1 MAFPTQRP
9 RRTRSSEVWR
19 RMVRETRLSP
29 DALIQPLFAVPGR
42 GVRHPVSSMPGVS
55 QLSVDELVKE
65 ARVIAAAGIPAVLLF
80 AAPDVK
86 DARASAATDPH
97 GLAAQAIASI
107 KDACPNLQVWADVCL
122 CGTTDHGHCG
132 HIVPGPQGAV
142 IDNDSSL
149 ETLAQVSLNYARAG
163 ADAVAPSD
171 MMDGRV
177 GAIRKL
183 LDASGLAAT
192 PIVSYAAKYASSFYG
207 PFREAAESAPA
218 FGDRRSYQMDPAN
231 AREALR
237 EVLLDIEEGADLV
250 MVKPAGPYLDVI
262 HRVRETVHVPVVAY
276 QVSGE
281 YSLIKAAAERGWID
295 ERAAV
300 METLTAIHRAG
311 ADLVI
316 TYWAVDV
323 AGWLKA

>member
-1 MAFPTQRP
+1 MSHPATRP
-9 RRTRSSEVWR
+9 RRTRQSDVWR
-19 RMVRETRLSP
+19 RMVREARLSP
-29 DALIQPLFAVPGR
+29 DAFIYPLFAVPGR

-65 ARVIAAAGIPAVLLF
+65 ARAVAETGVPAVLLF
-80 AAPDVK
+80 AAPSEK
-86 DARASAATDPH
+86 DARATAALDPK
-97 GLAAQAIASI
+97 GLAAQAISAV
-107 KDACPNLQVWADVCL
+107 KDACPDLLVWADVCL
-122 CGTTDHGHCG
+122 CGATDHGHCG
-132 HIVPGPQGAV
+132 HILPGGA
-142 IDNDSSL
+142 IDNDASA
-149 ETLAQVSLNYARAG
+149 ETLAQVALNYARAG

-177 GAIRKL
+177 QAMRRL
-183 LDASGLAAT
+183 LDGEGHAMT

-231 AREALR
+231 SREALR

-262 HRVRETVHVPVVAY
+262 RQVRDAVTVPVVAY

-281 YSLIKAAAERGWID
+281 YSLIKAAAERGWIN

-300 METLTAIHRAG
+300 LETLTGIRRAG
-311 ADLVI
+311 ADLI
-316 TYWAVDV
+316 ISYFAPEV
-323 AGWLKA
+323 ARWLAGQ

>member
-1 MAFPTQRP
+1 
-9 RRTRSSEVWR
+9 
-19 RMVRETRLSP
+19 MVREARLSP
-29 DALIQPLFAVPGR
+29 DAFIYPLFAVPGR

-65 ARVIAAAGIPAVLLF
+65 ARTVAATGVPAVLLF
-80 AAPDVK
+80 AAPSQK
-86 DARASAATDPH
+86 DARASAALDPK
-97 GLAAQAIASI
+97 GLAAQAISAV
-107 KDACPNLQVWADVCL
+107 KDACPDLLVWADVCL
-122 CGTTDHGHCG
+122 CGATDHGHCG
-132 HIVPGPQGAV
+132 HVLPGGA
-142 IDNDSSL
+142 IDNDASV
-149 ETLAQVSLNYARAG
+149 ETLAQVALNYARAG

-177 GAIRKL
+177 QGIRRL
-183 LDASGLAAT
+183 LDREGHAMT

-231 AREALR
+231 SREALR

-262 HRVRETVHVPVVAY
+262 RQVRDAVTVPVVAY

-281 YSLIKAAAERGWID
+281 YSLIKAAAERGWIN

-300 METLTAIHRAG
+300 LETLTGIRRAG
-311 ADLVI
+311 ADLI
-316 TYWAVDV
+316 ISYYAPEV
-323 AGWLKA
+323 ARWLAGQ